1 MKKVLKTDGSV
12 IMDPLNSTVSR
23 DAIIN
28 RLGKYGFIEIDNLNH
43 FLYFFCGIVPDRASY
58 LYIKEKLQECLDIH
72 NNGSDYFLE
81 IHKLVRDIDHS
92 MSV

>member
-1 MKKVLKTDGSV
+1 MMTPFEFDDQ
-12 IMDPLNSTVSR
+12 MVSR
-23 DAIIN
+23 DAIVD
-28 RLGKYGFIEIDNLNH
+28 RLRKYGFIEIATLNH

-81 IHKLVRDIDHS
+81 IHRLVQDIDYA
-92 MSV
+92 MSI